1 MRIRRSRVSRAPAYP
16 AMYPCHV
23 SRTAATYRIPRI
35 RVSRVSAYP
44 AYPRIRVSRVS
55 LPRIPYCRHVSRHV
69 SHCAGVAKLRKTER
83 RSLLLACAA
92 ALPAVAGSCAARRHR
107 RERRREMGRVRKG
120 GVVRVGNQF
129 QGYFLFASISVFWY
143 RNFTFHTQV
152 RI

>member
-44 AYPRIRVSRVS
+44 AYPRI
-55 LPRIPYCRHVSRHV
+55 PRIPATYPVLPPRIPPRIP
-69 SHCAGVAKLRKTER
+69 LR
-83 RSLLLACAA
+83 RSCQAAQDGEEISPPSLPSRAA

>member
-44 AYPRIRVSRVS
+44 RIPRIRVSRVS

-83 RSLLLACAA
+83 RSLLLACRPALPHCPQLLA
-92 ALPAVAGSCAARRHR
+92 VALPADTGASGGGRW
-107 RERRREMGRVRKG
+107 EGLGRVG
-120 GVVRVGNQF
+120 
-129 QGYFLFASISVFWY
+129 W
-143 RNFTFHTQV
+143 
-152 RI
+152 

>member
-1 MRIRRSRVSRAPAYP
+1 VRIRRSRVSRAPAYP

-44 AYPRIRVSRVS
+44 AYPRIRVS

-83 RSLLLACAA
+83 RSLLLACRPALPHCPQLLA
-92 ALPAVAGSCAARRHR
+92 VALPADTGASGGGRW
-107 RERRREMGRVRKG
+107 EGLGRVG
-120 GVVRVGNQF
+120 
-129 QGYFLFASISVFWY
+129 W
-143 RNFTFHTQV
+143 
-152 RI
+152 

>member
-23 SRTAATYRIPRI
+23 SRTLPPRI
-35 RVSRVSAYP
+35 VSRVFAYP
-44 AYPRIRVSRVS
+44 AYPRIPRIRVSRVS